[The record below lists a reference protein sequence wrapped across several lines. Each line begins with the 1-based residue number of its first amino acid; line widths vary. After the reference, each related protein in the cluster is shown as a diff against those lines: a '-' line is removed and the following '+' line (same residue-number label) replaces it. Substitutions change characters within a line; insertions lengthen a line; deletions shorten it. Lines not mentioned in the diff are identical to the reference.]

1 MTESPKVSV
10 VIPLYNREKYVRSA
24 VDSIL
29 SQTFS
34 DFELLVIDDGSTDG
48 SIAVVQ
54 SYSDPRIRFVRNN
67 TNLGVGNPR

>member
-34 DFELLVIDDGSTDG
+34 DFELLVIDDGSTDE